1 MIVVIHLCS
10 SFRYK
15 CLPGL
20 HEWNSDYFVLKQ
32 AFNYC
37 CIVSKDTVEITVE
50 QKRIN
55 NALMENRN
63 AIIKLVTKAANGY
76 RNWKRFRNRCM
87 LVLEK
92 GIDFEIDKDDGSV
105 KMVEKMDPD
114 N

>member
-1 MIVVIHLCS
+1 MKH
-10 SFRYK
+10 
-15 CLPGL
+15 
-20 HEWNSDYFVLKQ
+20 

-55 NALMENRN
+55 NALLENHN
-63 AIIKLVTKAANGY
+63 AIIKLVTKATSGY
-76 RNWKRFRNRCM
+76 QSWERFRNGCM

-92 GIDFEIDKDDGSV
+92 GIDFEIDKDDGSI
-105 KMVEKMDPD
+105 KMVEKMDSD

>member
-1 MIVVIHLCS
+1 
-10 SFRYK
+10 
-15 CLPGL
+15 
-20 HEWNSDYFVLKQ
+20 
-32 AFNYC
+32 
-37 CIVSKDTVEITVE
+37 
-50 QKRIN
+50 
-55 NALMENRN
+55 MENRN

-76 RNWKRFRNRCM
+76 RNWERFRNCCM